1 MQPDETWLKKFCASI
16 GISVKRSQ
24 ELEAVRRSHC
34 DVAAITSFFD
44 KNSKMLDRDPH
55 LIFNMDETMISSKRK
70 FKVLIKNGKK
80 PYVTTP
86 SKFPHVTACICFN
99 AAGYKLKPFLIF
111 PNKATLRGLE
121 NYKDYFHIASS
132 ISSWMNREL
141 FFIWCIEFVCE
152 ITLYRLSLDESLRNQ
167 PILLITDGHKSQ

>member
-70 FKVLIKNGKK
+70 FKVLIKNGKNLSSQHL
-80 PYVTTP
+80 P
-86 SKFPHVTACICFN
+86 S
-99 AAGYKLKPFLIF
+99 FLMSQPVFALMQQDI
-111 PNKATLRGLE
+111 NS
-121 NYKDYFHIASS
+121 N
-132 ISSWMNREL
+132 L
-141 FFIWCIEFVCE
+141 F
-152 ITLYRLSLDESLRNQ
+152 
-167 PILLITDGHKSQ
+167 